1 MNEVRQIGINY
12 LSHLKGLKK
21 CGDEVYTCIDGA
33 KSRSKDFKK
42 ISLWNFFSDVMSYW
56 CP

>member
-42 ISLWNFFSDVMSYW
+42 NSLWNFFSDVMSYW